1 MRTHPFDLSLT
12 PNLKPDVRLNLKPN
26 LVLTVACLLA
36 VVLFLLDAA
45 VPEAHLWTRYLLPI
59 IVTFLWGRRRDIYVA
74 TALAGML
81 VAAGCWFDRPLGLA
95 DLLADYLLPILILWG
110 AAWLLAQRQLLLQL
124 LARQEQ
130 DFDDQVTTRTAALAA
145 REQILQAA
153 NAELEQR
160 VAAHT
165 AALETALAELQH
177 ASKLKDEF
185 MAMISHELR
194 TPLMGVLSLSEML
207 EDQVAGPLN
216 DRQAIYIKGIIRSGE
231 RLLTAVNNILSYTQL
246 IAGQVRLRAEPC
258 TVANLLDIGV
268 AAEHGKAAAKDQ
280 AIAVQIEPPELAIT
294 GDANAINEV
303 LTRLLDNAVKFTPA
317 GGQIGLAAHPGVSSG
332 TVDLVVW
339 DTGIGIA
346 ADEVGRVFNAFTQVD
361 GRLTRSHEGF
371 GLGLAYVDKMVRL
384 MGGTIAL
391 TSMPGR
397 GSRFTVTLPARL
409 SA

>member
-12 PNLKPDVRLNLKPN
+12 PNLKPNVSVSLKPN

-45 VPEAHLWTRYLLPI
+45 VPDAHFWSRYLVPI
-59 IVTFLWGRRRDIYVA
+59 IVAFLWGRRRDIYVA
-74 TALAGML
+74 TALAGVL

-95 DLLADYLLPILILWG
+95 DLLANYLLPIILLWG

-124 LARQEQ
+124 LAGQEQ
-130 DFDDQVTTRTAALAA
+130 DFDDQVKTRTAALAA
-145 REQILQAA
+145 REQLLQAA
-153 NAELEQR
+153 NAELELR
-160 VAAHT
+160 LAART
-165 AALETALAELQH
+165 TALETALADLQH

-207 EDQVAGPLN
+207 EDHVAGPLN
-216 DRQAIYIKGIIRSGE
+216 DRQAIYVKGIIRSGE

-258 TVANLLDIGV
+258 TVANLLDTGV

-317 GGQIGLAAHPGVSSG
+317 GGQIGLAAYPGASSG

-346 ADEVGRVFNAFTQVD
+346 ADEVDRVFNAFTQAD

-391 TSMPGR
+391 TSTPGR